1 MGRDD
6 KSGLFLA
13 NPEIGERFGDL
24 YGTFWCQGN
33 IPHELKEVIRLRNAQ
48 ITDCGY

>member
-6 KSGLFLA
+6 KSGLFIA
-13 NPEIGERFGDL
+13 DRQIGEHFGDL
-24 YGTFWCQGN
+24 YGAFWCQG
-33 IPHELKEVIRLRNAQ
+33 ILSHELKEVIRLRNAQ